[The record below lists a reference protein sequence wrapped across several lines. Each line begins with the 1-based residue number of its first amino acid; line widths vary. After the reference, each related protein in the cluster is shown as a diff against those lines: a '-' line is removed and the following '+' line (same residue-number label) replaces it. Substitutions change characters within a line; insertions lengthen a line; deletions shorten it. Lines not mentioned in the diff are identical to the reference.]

1 MIYII
6 NDSQDPYF
14 NLASEEYIMNTFHV
28 DEKYL
33 MLWQNQP
40 ESAKIEPHA
49 SRDLF

>member
-28 DEKYL
+28 DE
-33 MLWQNQP
+33 
-40 ESAKIEPHA
+40 
-49 SRDLF
+49 